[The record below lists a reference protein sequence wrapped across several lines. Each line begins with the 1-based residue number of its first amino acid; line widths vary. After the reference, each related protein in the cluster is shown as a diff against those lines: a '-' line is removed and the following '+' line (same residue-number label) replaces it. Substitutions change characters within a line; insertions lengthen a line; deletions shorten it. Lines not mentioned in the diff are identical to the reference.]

1 MAYILYNDLEISL
14 SWCIPHYKCNI
25 ALLFYLLHNWIYQKS
40 GFKLDFDVLKVIYI
54 IWGYLC
60 VMKFMRLFRLSKW
73 IYVLHHTLLHMDFR
87 SEHFRA
93 ITILPL
99 LTSSAALY
107 LFFWYDSMNHFS
119 NKLYNPHWHSQN
131 VSFKEECW
139 KARNTSSMRIL
150 FLVGG

>member
-1 MAYILYNDLEISL
+1 MHQLIWISV
-14 SWCIPHYKCNI
+14 SRNI
-25 ALLFYLLHNWIYQKS
+25 NVTLHCFFSFATQLDISKVR

-119 NKLYNPHWHSQN
+119 NKLYNPH
-131 VSFKEECW
+131 
-139 KARNTSSMRIL
+139 
-150 FLVGG
+150 